1 MNTSGSRP
9 RPQPAA
15 TPPDLQIPAAFPP
28 PTPPPLDT
36 PGRPGSIRA
45 HLPLP
50 LVARGV
56 RDDNAGNRGHRRL
69 RPVKGT
75 QRTGVLHASGFPG
88 RNRPRRETDLV
99 TVAKLLVRVVLG
111 LVRAFFGCQHVPV
124 PPWLDGDIHSVDPN
138 GQLVAVANEDRH
150 CPEGR
155 VLFHRHGRAGP
166 GADLAHLH
174 PQPVLAQGPELDER
188 KREGQTGQERAD
200 RRNDRPDH
208 GITVVGLATARRL
221 SWCETCMPFRLSG
234 SGPGLRAIRTSIP
247 CRCAASPFASARTCD
262 ALPVHILRD
271 SAALVMPRSAMP
283 LSAMTGAV
291 RTPPSA
297 RAVRAPGS
305 TRIRF
310 IADRSM
316 SVFIL
321 IQLA

>member
-111 LVRAFFGCQHVPV
+111 LAGAFFGCQHVPV
-124 PPWLDGDIHSVDPN
+124 PHGWTATSIASTRTGSSLPLRTKTGTVQKAGFSSIGSGAPIGMCVRRQGPPN
-138 GQLVAVANEDRH
+138 AGPYCLVAALN
-150 CPEGR
+150 
-155 VLFHRHGRAGP
+155 RATSSAGTRP
-166 GADLAHLH
+166 RSFTSMPCALAH
-174 PQPVLAQGPELDER
+174 
-188 KREGQTGQERAD
+188 
-200 RRNDRPDH
+200 
-208 GITVVGLATARRL
+208 
-221 SWCETCMPFRLSG
+221 S
-234 SGPGLRAIRTSIP
+234 RTS
-247 CRCAASPFASARTCD
+247 
-262 ALPVHILRD
+262 V
-271 SAALVMPRSAMP
+271 
-283 LSAMTGAV
+283 LST
-291 RTPPSA
+291 PSA
-297 RAVRAPGS
+297 RALRPLRPGRRPPARRAAC
-305 TRIRF
+305 T
-310 IADRSM
+310 
-316 SVFIL
+316 
-321 IQLA
+321 